1 MPPPRIPIEQACE
14 FLKYN
19 LKEITSVKEWA
30 EAMGR
35 TRAHFTRR
43 FKAVFGTTPSNKM
56 AAMRKQKM
64 EDLLLAN
71 AVYPAEILAEELG
84 LSSANCLCQY
94 LSRHFNI
101 TLRALRKQAQE
112 QKWQHTRKH
121 K

>member
-1 MPPPRIPIEQACE
+1 M
-14 FLKYN
+14 
-19 LKEITSVKEWA
+19 KEWA

-43 FKAVFGTTPSNKM
+43 FKAVFGTTPNKKM
-56 AAMRKQKM
+56 AAMRKQKL

-71 AVYPAEILAEELG
+71 AVYPANILAEELG
-84 LSSANCLCQY
+84 LSGANCLCQY

-101 TLRALRKQAQE
+101 TLRAFRKQALE
-112 QKWQHTRKH
+112 QKWQQSRKH